1 MDNEEFD
8 GVKFSAFPSQTPGN
22 SDEVVGL
29 HSGDNARFSIANI
42 VAAVRNGLASIFVPL
57 TRTINGK
64 GLSTDITLDASD
76 VGAVDTADV
85 GVADGVA
92 SLDST
97 GKVPGTQ
104 LDLSGKQPTIIA
116 YGILKGDGAG
126 GVSAATAGTDY
137 QAPLTA
143 GTDYATPAQLAD
155 KAAKSDL
162 TSIHATGTTNTT
174 GAAIPAGAY
183 FYLNGTLY
191 QAKTQIDVN
200 ATFTVNTN
208 CEAVAA
214 GLANEVIQQTVDA
227 ATGTVNPNITE
238 RVLGNLTKI
247 GKTATVNIIIEIK
260 PGATVTTNE
269 FYTLPAGFRPKNTL
283 YCGGILGENPFT
295 IFMAIRTDG
304 QIIQSH
310 WSSRYF
316 SSYQWI
322 VLNATFQTE

>member
-1 MDNEEFD
+1 MAGRKISEL
-8 GVKFSAFPSQTPGN
+8 PT
-22 SDEVVGL
+22 
-29 HSGDNARFSIANI
+29 
-42 VAAVRNGLASIFVPL
+42 
-57 TRTINGK
+57 
-64 GLSTDITLDASD
+64 
-76 VGAVDTADV
+76 
-85 GVADGVA
+85 
-92 SLDST
+92 
-97 GKVPGTQ
+97 GTQ
-104 LDLSGKQPTIIA
+104 ISGLEMFPAVQSGTTKKFTLSSVLSWIKSQLTPSSIGAQDTITA
-116 YGILKGDGAG
+116 SGILKGNGQG
-126 GVSAATAGTDY
+126 GVSAAVAGTDY

-155 KAAKSDL
+155 KAAKTDL
-162 TSIHATGTTNTT
+162 TSIQATGTTNTT

-183 FYLNGTLY
+183 FYLNGVLY
-191 QAKTQIDVN
+191 QAKVLIDQN

-208 CEAVAA
+208 CEVVPA

-238 RVLGNLTKI
+238 RVLGNLAKI

-295 IFMAIRTDG
+295 IFMAIRSDG

-322 VLNATFQTE
+322 VLNTTFQTE